1 MNRYADKIFMVTGGG
16 GGIGRAICLR
26 LASEGAA
33 IAVLEKN
40 DEAAAET
47 VRQVEAAGGRAAAVH
62 ADITDWDSVQSGV
75 AEAEQSLGPLDGLIN
90 NAGWAQ
96 RGNLEDTEAEDW
108 DKEIAVNLR
117 GHFLCAKAVIPG
129 MVTRGKGVIVNIG
142 SVNGLVYLGNPGY
155 SAAKA
160 ALLSLTQSLSAEYG
174 PKGIRTN
181 MVSPGTIETD
191 IETWRIRR
199 EKNPEVFDILARW
212 YPVGRVGQPE
222 DIAAAVAYIAAD
234 EAAFVNGTN
243 LVVDGGLTASM
254 NPMIEEFVLE

>member
-1 MNRYADKIFMVTGGG
+1 MKRYEEKIMMVTGGG

-26 LASEGAA
+26 LSSEGAA

-40 DEAAAET
+40 DETAAET

-62 ADITDWDSVQSGV
+62 ADITDWDSVQNGV
-75 AEAEQSLGPLDGLIN
+75 TEAEQALGPLDGLIN

-96 RGNLEDTEAEDW
+96 RGNIEDTAPEDW

-129 MVTRGKGVIVNIG
+129 MVSRGKGVIVNIG
-142 SVNGLVYLGNPGY
+142 SVNGMVYLGNPGY

-160 ALLSLTQSLSAEYG
+160 ALYSLTQSLSSEYG

-181 MVSPGTIETD
+181 MVSPGTVETD
-191 IETWRIRR
+191 IESWRIWR
-199 EKNPEVFDILARW
+199 
-212 YPVGRVGQPE
+212 
-222 DIAAAVAYIAAD
+222 
-234 EAAFVNGTN
+234 
-243 LVVDGGLTASM
+243 
-254 NPMIEEFVLE
+254 

>member
-1 MNRYADKIFMVTGGG
+1 MT
-16 GGIGRAICLR
+16 
-26 LASEGAA
+26 
-33 IAVLEKN
+33 
-40 DEAAAET
+40 
-47 VRQVEAAGGRAAAVH
+47 
-62 ADITDWDSVQSGV
+62 
-75 AEAEQSLGPLDGLIN
+75 EAEQALGPLDDLIN

-96 RGNLEDTEAEDW
+96 RGNIEDTAPEDW

-129 MVTRGKGVIVNIG
+129 MVARGKGVIVNIG
-142 SVNGLVYLGNPGY
+142 SVNGMVYLGNPGY

-160 ALLSLTQSLSAEYG
+160 ALYSLTQSLSSEYG

-181 MVSPGTIETD
+181 MVSPGTVETD
-191 IETWRIRR
+191 IESWRIRR
-199 EKNPEVFDILARW
+199 QKNPEIFDVLARW